1 MNRRSIVFALVVFSI
16 AANLFSQSQTSSG
29 DIRGTIVDSTGGVL
43 PGAAITITNIDTR
56 VERSATSDTFGNFRV
71 FLLTPGEYELKIQ
84 LAGFSTYVRRPVQ
97 VTVGE
102 TVSIASTL
110 QPASVQQEV
119 LVQDVA
125 PQVEPEKT

>member
-1 MNRRSIVFALVVFSI
+1 MNRRSIVFALLVFSI

-29 DIRGTIVDSTGGVL
+29 DIRGTIVDATGGVL

-97 VTVGE
+97 VTSDLAGFWE
-102 TVSIASTL
+102 RL
-110 QPASVQQEV
+110 Y
-119 LVQDVA
+119 
-125 PQVEPEKT
+125 PQVRKELSRRYPKHKWPEKPV